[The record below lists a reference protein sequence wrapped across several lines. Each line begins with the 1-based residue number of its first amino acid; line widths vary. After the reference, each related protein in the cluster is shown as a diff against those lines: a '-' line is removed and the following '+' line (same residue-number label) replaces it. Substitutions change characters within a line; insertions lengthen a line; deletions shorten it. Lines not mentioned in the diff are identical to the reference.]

1 VELIELLRNVE
12 IFEGLTDKQ
21 LRKIAGIFEESV
33 LHQDEV
39 LFFQGEKADRLYL
52 IKSGFVELIVD
63 ASSSSGERVIR
74 NLGQEIYGLWTLRLG
89 STTANGPLRCGRLP
103 KGQRLFRSRSRRLTN
118 CVKKTP
124 GSATVSLEILHQIS
138 RSGFGKILKRY
149 RKGEEWPK

>member
-74 NLGQEIYGLWTLRLG
+74 NLGQ
-89 STTANGPLRCGRLP
+89 
-103 KGQRLFRSRSRRLTN
+103 GQSVGEMTWVDHGKR
-118 CVKKTP
+118 
-124 GSATVSLEILHQIS
+124 SATVRSVTEGTTVVSVSFEAFDELCEKNPRIGYRVSRNIASDLSFRLPVFIISLNNVRPRIN
-138 RSGFGKILKRY
+138 G
-149 RKGEEWPK
+149 

>member
-1 VELIELLRNVE
+1 MELIELLRNVE

-63 ASSSSGERVIR
+63 ASSSSGETCHPQSRAGPVGWR
-74 NLGQEIYGLWTLRLG
+74 DDLGRPRQTVRYGAVGYRRD
-89 STTANGPLRCGRLP
+89 NGC
-103 KGQRLFRSRSRRLTN
+103 
-118 CVKKTP
+118 
-124 GSATVSLEILHQIS
+124 
-138 RSGFGKILKRY
+138 FGLVR
-149 RKGEEWPK
+149 GV